1 MTILEKIAGRIGLMT
16 ASLVPLRNS
25 SGLFFFF
32 PFFHVGGA
40 ERVHAEIVACF
51 AEERPWVFFAK
62 RSCNDA
68 FRSLFAR
75 GGRLFN
81 LWWLLKYSYPV
92 SAGVLAGIINRHGHP
107 VVFGCNSLFFYKMIP
122 FLEPH
127 VRVVDLIHAFGGGAE
142 EFSRPVVGRLDAR
155 VIITGATRD
164 DMAAQ
169 YERDGIPFEFLERV
183 VLIENQVP
191 IPSAFPP
198 KGEDVCLRAIFVGRG
213 SEEKRVRLVGR
224 IASACRAQGL
234 PVSVTL
240 VGDVSAG
247 LDDADLPSCHLT
259 GEVTDAEALAAIYD
273 QADLLLLTSSREGF
287 PLVVMEA
294 MAHGVVPLCT
304 RVGGIPAHV
313 RHGENGMLVESG
325 SEEQIVNDF
334 VACIGRLC
342 RDTALR
348 QRLARE
354 AYVWAAAN
362 FGAERFCRSYRALL
376 LGERGSE
383 APCPR

>member
-1 MTILEKIAGRIGLMT
+1 MTILEKVGGRIGLMV
-16 ASLVPLRNS
+16 ASLVPLRND

-62 RSCNDA
+62 RSRNDA

-92 SAGVLAGIINRHGHP
+92 SAGVLAGVINRHGRP

-122 FLEPH
+122 FLRPH

-155 VIITGATRD
+155 VIITGATLD

-169 YERDGIPFEFLERV
+169 YQRDGIPSSLLERV

-191 IPSAFPP
+191 IPSVFHP
-198 KGEDVCLRAIFVGRG
+198 KGEDGCLRAIFVGRG

-240 VGDVSAG
+240 VGDMSAG
-247 LDDADLPSCHLT
+247 LDDADLSSCHLA
-259 GEVTDAEALAAIYD
+259 GEVTDADSLAAIYD

-304 RVGGIPAHV
+304 RVGGIPTHV
-313 RHGENGMLVESG
+313 HHGENGMLVESG
-325 SEEQIVNDF
+325 SEEQIVNDL

-342 RDTALR
+342 SDIALR
-348 QRLARE
+348 QRLARN
-354 AYVWAAAN
+354 AYSWAVAN

-383 APCPR
+383 ASCPR